1 MKRREFIMGWTLI
14 DSSYKDYTA
23 AQIAIKINKERQT
36 NFSTLAAAFASVAIG
51 FLTHDFFNQHVLD
64 IKKSVKSILAAIGI
78 IISIDSAAN
87 ALLNN
92 YDSAQLEPILETINN
107 QGGKVRIYTE
117 VYEYSTG
124 SGNSQTW
131 KTETIY
137 EYIG

>member
-1 MKRREFIMGWTLI
+1 MGWTLI

-36 NFSTLAAAFASVAIG
+36 SFSTLSAAIAALTISVV
-51 FLTHDFFNQHVLD
+51 TYDFFNQHVLD
-64 IKKSVKSILAAIGI
+64 IKKSVKNILGAIGI
-78 IISIDSAAN
+78 IIGIDSAAN